1 MDLLLFSELATHEH
15 LITRRHTTSY
25 ILGILLLTTLH
36 SCYSIPAAID
46 NNGDMGLN
54 NDNRVLVTNRSTV
67 ITREDSLKMIS
78 DIQGDID
85 HLMLNRIIKKDGIY
99 ILAIKRED
107 ANFLGIDNTTYDR
120 YLDYVERL
128 NSNSIK

>member
-1 MDLLLFSELATHEH
+1 
-15 LITRRHTTSY
+15 
-25 ILGILLLTTLH
+25 
-36 SCYSIPAAID
+36 
-46 NNGDMGLN
+46 
-54 NDNRVLVTNRSTV
+54 
-67 ITREDSLKMIS
+67 MIS

-85 HLMLNRIIKKDGIY
+85 HLMLNRIIKKDDIY